1 VTHRR
6 LRKRFILLTGEN
18 GEGEGE
24 RGAEKA
30 WPSINDSILSGTV
43 LTRFLQKE
51 EMPAFLISPPS
62 WKRRKVNTLRQITSL
77 NFLLRIFQLDLSTV
91 ELYIR

>member
-1 VTHRR
+1 
-6 LRKRFILLTGEN
+6 LLTGKK
-18 GEGEGE
+18 GEEGVG
-24 RGAEKA
+24 RRAEKA
-30 WPSINDSILSGTV
+30 WPSINDSILSGAV

-77 NFLLRIFQLDLSTV
+77 TFLLRSFQLLIQDLNN
-91 ELYIR
+91 

>member
-6 LRKRFILLTGEN
+6 LRKRVNLLTGEI
-18 GEGEGE
+18 GEGEGG

-30 WPSINDSILSGTV
+30 WPSINDSILSVAV

>member
-1 VTHRR
+1 
-6 LRKRFILLTGEN
+6 LLTEEK
-18 GEGEGE
+18 GEGEGG

-30 WPSINDSILSGTV
+30 WPSINDSILSGAV

-77 NFLLRIFQLDLSTV
+77 SFLLRIFQLVIQDLNN
-91 ELYIR
+91 